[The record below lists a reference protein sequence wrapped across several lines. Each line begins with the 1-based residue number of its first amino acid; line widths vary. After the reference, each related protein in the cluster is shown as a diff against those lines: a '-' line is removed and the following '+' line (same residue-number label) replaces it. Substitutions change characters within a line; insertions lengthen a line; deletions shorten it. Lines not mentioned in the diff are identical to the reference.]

1 MSTSPTVNAATSDI
15 INTEQ
20 DLINEIKS
28 LQAYETTLFQNLEA
42 KISANTA
49 TPSELQDLSNQIN
62 EVSNTRADLYKILY
76 EMNSFYVNNLGDT
89 SISLQNQTVAL
100 EIVENEL
107 NEAKIRLSY
116 IEQQKINKLRLVEIK
131 KYYGEKYEE
140 RTYIM
145 SYIVGLFVWTFIL
158 SLLSNRGLLPDNV
171 YFLLLLIVF
180 VFYGIMIV
188 RTLMRIVY
196 RDKMNYEEYDYGNAG
211 ILPTANPNLNY
222 TPYTINGRWQTCTG
236 QACCAPNETYDP
248 VQNVCIPN
256 PGSCAATTT
265 TTAAGV
271 GTTTTPPFNSPY
283 SADYFASGQADATSF
298 ASGGL
303 TSYLA

>member
-1 MSTSPTVNAATSDI
+1 MSTTPTVNASTSDI

-20 DLINEIKS
+20 DLINEIKH

-42 KISANTA
+42 KISSHTA

-62 EVSNTRADLYKILY
+62 EVSKTRADLYKTLY
-76 EMNSFYVNNLGDT
+76 ELNTFYVHNLGDT

-107 NEAKIRLSY
+107 NQAKIRLSY
-116 IEQQKINKLRLVEIK
+116 IEEQKINKLRLVEIK

-145 SYIVGLFVWTFIL
+145 SYIVGMFVWTFIL

-180 VFYGIMIV
+180 VFYGIMII

-196 RDKMNYEEYDYGNAG
+196 RDKMNYEEYDYGSAG

-222 TPYTINGRWQTCTG
+222 TPFTFGGIWQTCTA

-248 VQNVCIPN
+248 VQNVCVPN

-265 TTAAGV
+265 TTTAA
-271 GTTTTPPFNSPY
+271 GTTTTPPVNSPY
-283 SADYFASGQADATSF
+283 SADYFAAGQANSNSF
-298 ASGGL
+298 TTGGF